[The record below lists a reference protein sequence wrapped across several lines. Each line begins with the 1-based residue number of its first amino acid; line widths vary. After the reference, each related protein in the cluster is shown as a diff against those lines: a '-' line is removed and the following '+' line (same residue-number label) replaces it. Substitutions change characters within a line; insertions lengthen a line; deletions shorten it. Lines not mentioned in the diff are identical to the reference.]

1 MFVNLRKDQ
10 KVFSVRQ
17 KLPAKVLSFS
27 SEAAWM
33 ASADEEGSVVLWD
46 LEAKRILYKF
56 EGCLSGAIDSLIF
69 MPGQPVLTCAST
81 QANCIRQLRINL
93 EDSKVLT
100 LLRERLGL
108 LDPLQSITIASNS
121 DLVLSTQSQTMYMSF
136 HSQANNYLLHK
147 VLDSRLPLH
156 LVGRNFEV

>member
-1 MFVNLRKDQ
+1 MGGSNG
-10 KVFSVRQ
+10 
-17 KLPAKVLSFS
+17 S
-27 SEAAWM
+27 SCGVTGLNAQE
-33 ASADEEGSVVLWD
+33 
-46 LEAKRILYKF
+46 
-56 EGCLSGAIDSLIF
+56 
-69 MPGQPVLTCAST
+69 
-81 QANCIRQLRINL
+81 
-93 EDSKVLT
+93 
-100 LLRERLGL
+100 L